1 MLVAMFVIIVLV
13 SDVAS
18 RTEIKFL
25 PGHVGQWPVMAAVRA
40 LSQSE
45 ARDGEADQ

>member
-25 PGHVGQWPVMAAVRA
+25 PGHIGHWPVMAGVRA

-45 ARDGEADQ
+45 ARDVEADQ